1 MVNSIL
7 IHFICFEIY
16 IKNWQGQNNEIKTL
30 YIYYN
35 YKALHDTHSVTNPYY
50 YLLMFLF
57 IHGTFKSKNILFKHS
72 SPLTVEHKIGPNIKW
87 PYTEGCLAGWFH
99 GVSNKRSRGRR
110 AVIITFTQHSLQN
123 GRQAWVGLA

>member
-1 MVNSIL
+1 MQYFTLLSY
-7 IHFICFEIY
+7 FS
-16 IKNWQGQNNEIKTL
+16 KNLGSACI

-72 SPLTVEHKIGPNIKW
+72 SPLTVEHKIGPNLKW